1 MCRVPRT
8 IAAPVCA
15 TAALGIG
22 NDPPGSFRVS
32 RWHGPCRSQADA
44 LGRSHKS
51 SRAPFAPCRLLPI
64 ADKAHTREVLFKP
77 IPNSNPVKLIQA
89 RPSPAKLIQIKM
101 LDFTWFYSSDSGLI
115 NGLQRIPNKNFL
127 LAPRLVAKP
136 RLARPAFGSG
146 HRHKVGRFL
155 ILARGESKKLCRLP
169 VRLPL
174 PAAAPALSRSLKAR
188 HRSKQQLTQ

>member
-1 MCRVPRT
+1 MSVS
-8 IAAPVCA
+8 
-15 TAALGIG
+15 TAITAI
-22 NDPPGSFRVS
+22 PKKIFGSFRVS

-51 SRAPFAPCRLLPI
+51 SRAPFAPWRLLPI
-64 ADKAHTREVLFKP
+64 ADKTHTRAVLFKP
-77 IPNSNPVKLIQA
+77 IPNPSPAKLIQA

-136 RLARPAFGSG
+136 RLARRAFGSG

-155 ILARGESKKLCRLP
+155 ILARGESKNCVVSLSGFLFRPPLRLYP
-169 VRLPL
+169 VR
-174 PAAAPALSRSLKAR
+174 
-188 HRSKQQLTQ
+188 SKRAIAQNNS